1 MKIISLTMNAFMTY
15 KDKTTIQFDDFID
28 HGLYLI
34 SGPTGAGKTT
44 IFDAMTFAL
53 YGVASGSTRSQ
64 AYFRSDFADVKDETY
79 VEMTFELHQKLY
91 QIKRSP
97 TYTRPG
103 YKTAKMANAYLTC
116 DGITIEGVKEVNSKI
131 NHLLG
136 VDVHQFKQIVMIA
149 QGEFT
154 KLIYASSEEREHVL
168 RHIFHSE
175 PLVKFENI
183 LKEEAKK
190 NKEKYLLSSQQI
202 LSRFQLLSLPS
213 EFMKSHN
220 DQFHPSY
227 LEEATL
233 QNQDIYEKTSFL
245 KQQYEQTKHDYD
257 TFSQNYYIKEKQNQ
271 DLLEYHQVKK
281 EYDELLQQQT
291 TIQKLYEDISKM
303 KIIEQNQSLIIQ
315 YNQTQDDYHKTNKQ
329 ISLVSTKFNH
339 ATQLFLTKEK
349 EYQKLPQLK
358 TDKDR
363 LLVEI
368 ENNKQAIEKQKE
380 YLQIKKKHVSLTQN
394 IQKLDYEYEQFKNT
408 HDKLSK
414 RMERD
419 QENVSQLSQ
428 LQLDLQQKEQKVKEV
443 NNKRVAIHELS
454 QFYDNLTVL
463 QDYHYDLSNQ
473 YKKKDQ
479 IYQEVLQRYQHE
491 DESFKRQ
498 QAGILAL
505 SLQENEPCP
514 VCGSLHHPHLAKLST
529 RVLTSTELEEL
540 SLEVEEKKQSKEET
554 YQEVLAQ
561 NQKIN
566 TMKTKIDI
574 LKKQLSIEDEL
585 SKEVFI
591 HLLSDVISVIRDQEK
606 TYQKKYNEVVYLKRV
621 KKSLE
626 QDTILFN
633 QQIEEM
639 KTMSDKIHKME
650 KQAAIYE
657 SQLQE
662 FQNQYH
668 FQHHSDYQEQL
679 SQNILHLKQLEENI
693 NQIDQSYHQ
702 CQKDVSILT
711 HQKDDLDQQIKTL
724 IERKNDIENQF
735 YVFIE
740 KNFESL
746 EEYSQ
751 YGKQLKQLNHKE
763 KLYQD
768 YVIKQRTLSSQLEKL
783 QVQTKD
789 YVLTD
794 LSLETKQ
801 LHELES
807 KRDHSF
813 KLYNE
818 QLHIYQQNQEI
829 LEILQ
834 KEYSKNQTIFENYIM
849 YQDLS
854 DMTSGKN
861 AQRMSFERYVL
872 STYFEHILEYANIE
886 LLKMSQGRFAL
897 YRKQS
902 IKGTKQ
908 QGLDL
913 SVLDYETGM
922 MRDIQTLSGGES
934 FKAALSLALGLSSMI
949 QTYAG
954 GIELNTLFIDE
965 GFGTLDNESIDQ
977 ALSVLLDLQNDNK
990 VIGIISHVD
999 ELKERINTQI
1009 VVEKGVS
1016 GSYLHIEKE

>member
-1 MKIISLTMNAFMTY
+1 MNAFMTY

-79 VEMTFELHQKLY
+79 VEMIFELHQKRY
-91 QIKRSP
+91 KIKRSP

-103 YKTAKMANAYLTC
+103 YKTAKMANAYLTY
-116 DGITIEGVKEVNSKI
+116 DGMTIEGVKEVNQKI
-131 NHLLG
+131 NSLLG

-168 RHIFHSE
+168 RHIFHSD
-175 PLVKFENI
+175 PLVKFENL

-190 NKEKYLLSSQQI
+190 NKDQYLLSSQQL
-202 LSRFQLLSLPS
+202 LSRFQLLSLPP
-213 EFMKSHN
+213 EFMKTHN
-220 DQFHPSY
+220 ENFHPSY
-227 LEEATL
+227 LEEANVENL
-233 QNQDIYEKTSFL
+233 NLYKKTHLL
-245 KQQYEQTKHDYD
+245 KQQYEESKQIYD
-257 TFSQNYYIKEKQNQ
+257 TFSKNYYIKEKQNQ
-271 DLLEYHQVKK
+271 DLLEYQKIKK

-291 TIQKLYEDISKM
+291 TIQKLYEDMTKM

-315 YNQTQDDYHKTNKQ
+315 YNQIQEDYHKTKKQ
-329 ISLVSTKFNH
+329 ISLITTQLNH
-339 ATQLFLTKEK
+339 STQLFITKEK
-349 EYQKLPQLK
+349 EYHTLPQLK
-358 TDKDR
+358 SDKDI

-368 ENNKQAIEKQKE
+368 EKNKQAIEKQKE
-380 YLQIKKKHVSLTQN
+380 YLQIQKNYTSLTQN
-394 IQKLDYEYEQFKNT
+394 IQKQEYEYQQFKNT

-419 QENVSQLSQ
+419 QDNVNQLSQ

-443 NNKRVAIHELS
+443 NDKRVAIHELS

-463 QDYHYDLSNQ
+463 QDHHYDLSNQ
-473 YKKKDQ
+473 YKKRDQ
-479 IYQEVLQRYQHE
+479 IYQEALQRYQRE

-514 VCGSLHHPHLAKLST
+514 VCGSLEHPHLAKLST
-529 RVLTSTELEEL
+529 HVLSSNELEEL
-540 SLEVEEKKQSKEET
+540 SIEVEEKKQQKEET

-574 LKKQLSIEDEL
+574 LKQQLSIEEEL

-626 QDTILFN
+626 QDIVLFN
-633 QQIEEM
+633 QQIDEM
-639 KTMSDKIHKME
+639 KTMTDKIHTME

-668 FQHHSDYQEQL
+668 FQQQTDYQKQL
-679 SQNILHLKQLEENI
+679 SLNILDLKQLEQNI
-693 NQIDQSYHQ
+693 EQIEKSYHQ
-702 CQKDVSILT
+702 SQKDVSILT
-711 HQKDDLDQQIKTL
+711 HQKEELDIQIKTL
-724 IERKNDIENQF
+724 IERKNDSENQF
-735 YVFIE
+735 HRFIE

-746 EEYSQ
+746 DQ
-751 YGKQLKQLNHKE
+751 YHSYANQLEQLNHKE
-763 KLYQD
+763 KIYQD
-768 YVIKQRTLSSQLEKL
+768 YVVKQKTLLSQVEKL
-783 QVQTKD
+783 QTQTKD
-789 YVLTD
+789 YKLTD
-794 LSLETKQ
+794 LSYETNQ
-801 LHELES
+801 LHELEN
-807 KRDHSF
+807 KRDDCF
-813 KLYNE
+813 KIYNE
-818 QLHIYQQNQEI
+818 QLHIYQQNQDI
-829 LEILQ
+829 LETLQ
-834 KEYSKNQTIFENYIM
+834 KEYLENQTIFENYIM

-854 DMTSGKN
+854 DMASGKN

-872 STYFEHILEYANIE
+872 SAYFEHILEYANIE

-977 ALSVLLDLQNDNK
+977 ALSVLLELQNDNK

-1009 VVEKGVS
+1009 VVDKGVC

>member
-15 KDKTTIQFDDFID
+15 KEKTTIQFDDFID

-79 VEMTFELHQKLY
+79 VEMIFELHQKLY
-91 QIKRSP
+91 KIKRSP

-103 YKTAKMANAYLTC
+103 YKSAKMANAYLTY

-175 PLVKFENI
+175 PLVKFENL
-183 LKEEAKK
+183 LKEETKR
-190 NKEKYLLSSQQI
+190 NKEQDLLSSQQL
-202 LSRFQLLSLPS
+202 LSRFQLLTLSS
-213 EFMKSHN
+213 EFMKMHN
-220 DQFHPSY
+220 ENFHPSF

-233 QNQDIYEKTSFL
+233 ENQDIYEKTCFL
-245 KQQYEQTKHDYD
+245 KQQYEESKQVYD
-257 TFSQNYYIKEKQNQ
+257 IFSKNYYIKEKQNQ
-271 DLLEYHQVKK
+271 DLLEYQQVKK
-281 EYDELLQQQT
+281 EHDELLIQQT
-291 TIQKLYEDISKM
+291 SIQKLYRDIAKM

-315 YNQTQDDYHKTNKQ
+315 HNQIQDDYQKTQEQ
-329 ISLVSTKFNH
+329 ISLITTKLNH
-339 ATQLFLTKEK
+339 STQLFLTKEK
-349 EYQKLPQLK
+349 EYQTLPQLK
-358 TDKDR
+358 IDKDK

-368 ENNKQAIEKQKE
+368 ENNKHAIEKQKE
-380 YLQIKKKHVSLTQN
+380 YLQIQKKHTSLVQN
-394 IQKLDYEYEQFKNT
+394 IQKLDYEYQQFKKT
-408 HDKLSK
+408 HEKLSK

-419 QENVSQLSQ
+419 QENVNQLSQ

-443 NNKRVAIHELS
+443 NNKRIAIHELS
-454 QFYDNLTVL
+454 QFYDDLTVL
-463 QDYHYDLSNQ
+463 QDRHYDLSNQ
-473 YKKKDQ
+473 YKQSDQ
-479 IYQEVLQRYQHE
+479 MYQKVLQHYQHE

-498 QAGILAL
+498 QAGILAS
-505 SLQENEPCP
+505 SLQDNEPCP
-514 VCGSLHHPHLAKLST
+514 VCGSLHHPNLAKLST
-529 RVLTSTELEEL
+529 HVLSSSELEEL
-540 SLEVEEKKQSKEET
+540 SLEVEQKRQHKEEI

-566 TMKTKIDI
+566 TLRTKIDI
-574 LKKQLSIEDEL
+574 LKQQLSIKEEL

-606 TYQKKYNEVVYLKRV
+606 TYQKKYDEVVYLKRI

-633 QQIEEM
+633 QQIEDM
-639 KTMSDKIHKME
+639 KTMSDKIHIME
-650 KQAAIYE
+650 KQVAIYE
-657 SQLQE
+657 SQLE
-662 FQNQYH
+662 EYQNHYH
-668 FQHHSDYQEQL
+668 FQYQSDYQQQL
-679 SQNILHLKQLEENI
+679 SQNTLHFNQLE
-693 NQIDQSYHQ
+693 QKIDQIEKTYHQ
-702 CQKDVSILT
+702 CQKDVSILA
-711 HQKDDLDQQIKTL
+711 HQKEELDRQMKIL
-724 IERKNDIENQF
+724 IDRKNDTEKQLSI
-735 YVFIE
+735 FIE
-740 KNFESL
+740 KNFDSSKEYQTYLNQL
-746 EEYSQ
+746 E
-751 YGKQLKQLNHKE
+751 QLDNKE
-763 KLYQD
+763 KTYQD
-768 YVIKQRTLSSQLEKL
+768 YIIRERTLLSQLEKL
-783 QVQTKD
+783 KTQTKD
-789 YVLTD
+789 YRLTD
-794 LSLETKQ
+794 LSQEVKK
-801 LHELES
+801 LHELERN
-807 KRDHSF
+807 RDNCF
-813 KLYNE
+813 KTYNE
-818 QLHIYQQNQEI
+818 QLHIYQQNQDI
-829 LEILQ
+829 LNTLE
-834 KEYSKNQTIFENYIM
+834 KEYTENQTIFENYIM

-854 DMTSGKN
+854 DITSGKN

-872 STYFEHILEYANIE
+872 SVYFEHILEYANIE

-922 MRDIQTLSGGES
+922 LRDIQTLSGGES

-999 ELKERINTQI
+999 ELKERIHTQI
-1009 VVEKGVS
+1009 VVDKGVS